1 MSPRRLYGIVAA
13 CALVVY
19 VGALW
24 NKWALDDL
32 LIVAGSPLVHSSS
45 GWWRAFLSPYWP
57 PELGASLYRPLTVAS
72 YVLDWHLDGPA
83 WFHAV
88 NVLWHVGASVLV
100 AALTRRWLDDSAALV
115 AGVVFAVHPVH
126 VEAVAM
132 VVGRAE
138 LMGAVFV
145 LLAVYAALERRS
157 VGWSAACWAL
167 GLLCKENAAVAPALI
182 VTAWACGVGRP
193 SRRQVALF
201 VVSWVVVGVAYLAA
215 REAVLH
221 RYPAPIIM
229 AAVFIG
235 QRPSPARLTAV
246 AALADVTRLLLV
258 PLKLRADYSPQERT
272 IVSTPLDWRFAA
284 GALCVIGWL
293 TLAAAAWRRGRRVE
307 VLGLAWMAI
316 AFAPVSNLLFPVGIL
331 IAERTLYLPSAG
343 LAIAAGGF
351 ARTLPRRT
359 LWLVVAG
366 LALVGGVLTARR
378 VPVWR
383 NNLKA
388 TMSILE
394 DSPRSYVGP
403 MIMAAI
409 YLEDRRPDKALEA
422 ARLASAAFPLEA
434 RPYLAGA
441 HAAYLLG
448 QPRVADSLLARADH
462 FCNPCR
468 GFYEAEATVARRLGD
483 GAVADSLLLHAER
496 FTGP

>member
-1 MSPRRLYGIVAA
+1 MSARRLYVIVAA

-32 LIVAGSPLVHSSS
+32 LIVAGSPLVHSSN

-88 NVLWHVGASVLV
+88 NVLWHAGA
-100 AALTRRWLDDSAALV
+100 R
-115 AGVVFAVHPVH
+115 
-126 VEAVAM
+126 
-132 VVGRAE
+132 
-138 LMGAVFV
+138 
-145 LLAVYAALERRS
+145 
-157 VGWSAACWAL
+157 SAACWAL

-182 VTAWACGVGRP
+182 ATAWACGVGRP
-193 SRRQVALF
+193 SRRQVVLF
-201 VVSWVVVGVAYLAA
+201 VASWVVVGVAYLAA
-215 REAVLH
+215 REAVL
-221 RYPAPIIM
+221 RPYPAPIIM

-235 QRPSPARLTAV
+235 QRPTPARLTAV

-258 PLKLRADYSPQERT
+258 PLQLRADYSPQERT

-284 GALCVIGWL
+284 GVACVIGWA
-293 TLAAAAWRRGRRVE
+293 TLAVAAWRRGRRVE

-331 IAERTLYLPSAG
+331 VAERTLYLPSAG
-343 LAIAAGGF
+343 LAVAAGGF
-351 ARTLPRRT
+351 ARSLRGRT
-359 LWLVVAG
+359 LWLVVTG
-366 LALVGGVLTARR
+366 LALVGGSLTARR

-383 NNLKA
+383 NNLTA
-388 TMSILE
+388 TMSMLE

-448 QPRVADSLLARADH
+448 RPRLADSLLARADQ

-468 GFYEAEATVARRLGD
+468 GFYEAEATVARRLRD
-483 GAVADSLLLHAER
+483 GAVADSLLAHADR
-496 FTGP
+496 FKGP